1 MPRGSN
7 FRKPYPPEFRREA
20 VELYKRSGRP
30 LREIAVDL
38 GVSTETLRIWARQ
51 ADVDGGRREGLTS
64 EERQELRELRRKVR
78 TLEQEREILK
88 KAAVFIAAEKTDYP
102 ISLMCRV
109 LGVSRSGFHAWEQR
123 PPSARA
129 LADAALT
136 ERIRGMYARSR
147 DSYGARRIYLDL
159 RDEGVR
165 LGRKRVERLM
175 RAAGMSGYVK
185 RRKFR
190 TTFSVPGVRVADDLV
205 QRDFNPPGPNRLWA
219 SDIKY
224 VSTWEGTL
232 YLASVIDCFSRK
244 VVGWSMRADMQAEL
258 VVDALEM
265 AISRRQPAD
274 ELVHHSDQGS
284 QYVALIFGQK
294 LRKAGIA
301 QSVGSKGDCYDNAVC
316 ESFHATLE
324 KELLRSRSFKTRQEA
339 KTAIFDWI
347 EAWYNPLRRHSR
359 LGYHAPDQY
368 ERNHDWVSTERPD
381 MNYRQEEQQAA

>member
-1 MPRGSN
+1 VTV
-7 FRKPYPPEFRREA
+7 FRF
-20 VELYKRSGRP
+20 L
-30 LREIAVDL
+30 
-38 GVSTETLRIWARQ
+38 
-51 ADVDGGRREGLTS
+51 
-64 EERQELRELRRKVR
+64 
-78 TLEQEREILK
+78 
-88 KAAVFIAAEKTDYP
+88 AAEKTNHS
-102 ISLMCRV
+102 ISLMCRL

-123 PPSARA
+123 APSQRA
-129 LADAALT
+129 LVDAQLS
-136 ERIRGMYARSR
+136 ERIREMHARSR
-147 DSYGARRIYLDL
+147 DGYGVRRIYLDL
-159 RDEGVR
+159 RDEDVR
-165 LGRKRVERLM
+165 VGRKRVERLM
-175 RAAGMSGYVK
+175 RAAGLSGYVK

-190 TTFSVPGVRVADDLV
+190 TTFGVPGVRVADDLV
-205 QRDFNPPGPNRLWA
+205 GRDFNPPAPNRLWA

-244 VVGWSMRADMQAEL
+244 VVGWSMRSDMQAEL

-265 AISRRQPAD
+265 AISRRQPAG

-301 QSVGSKGDCYDNAVC
+301 QSMGSKGDCYDNAVC

-347 EAWYNPLRRHSR
+347 EAWYNPARRHSR
-359 LGYHAPDQY
+359 LSYRSPDQY
-368 ERNHDWVSTERPD
+368 ERNHERVSTERPD
-381 MNYRQEEQQAA
+381 INYRQEEQQAA

>member
-1 MPRGSN
+1 MSC
-7 FRKPYPPEFRREA
+7 FR
-20 VELYKRSGRP
+20 
-30 LREIAVDL
+30 
-38 GVSTETLRIWARQ
+38 
-51 ADVDGGRREGLTS
+51 
-64 EERQELRELRRKVR
+64 
-78 TLEQEREILK
+78 
-88 KAAVFIAAEKTDYP
+88 FIAAEKTNYP
-102 ISLMCRV
+102 ISLLCRV
-109 LGVSRSGFHAWEQR
+109 LGVSRSGFHAWERR

-136 ERIRGMYARSR
+136 ERIRAMYARSR

-175 RAAGMSGYVK
+175 RSAGMSGYVK

-205 QRDFNPPGPNRLWA
+205 ERDFNPPAPDRLWA

-244 VVGWSMRADMQAEL
+244 VVGWSMRSDMQAEL

-265 AISRRQPAD
+265 AISRRQPAG

-301 QSVGSKGDCYDNAVC
+301 QSMGSKGDCYDTQLMMAPVALRFAV
-316 ESFHATLE
+316 
-324 KELLRSRSFKTRQEA
+324 
-339 KTAIFDWI
+339 
-347 EAWYNPLRRHSR
+347 
-359 LGYHAPDQY
+359 
-368 ERNHDWVSTERPD
+368 
-381 MNYRQEEQQAA
+381 

>member
-1 MPRGSN
+1 VSC
-7 FRKPYPPEFRREA
+7 FR
-20 VELYKRSGRP
+20 
-30 LREIAVDL
+30 
-38 GVSTETLRIWARQ
+38 
-51 ADVDGGRREGLTS
+51 
-64 EERQELRELRRKVR
+64 
-78 TLEQEREILK
+78 
-88 KAAVFIAAEKTDYP
+88 FIAAEKTNHP

-109 LGVSRSGFHAWEQR
+109 LGVSRSGFHAWERR
-123 PPSARA
+123 PLSERA
-129 LADAALT
+129 LVDARLS
-136 ERIRGMYARSR
+136 ERIRELYARSR

-159 RDEGVR
+159 RDEDVR
-165 LGRKRVERLM
+165 VGRKRVERLM
-175 RAAGMSGYVK
+175 RAAGLSGYVK

-190 TTFSVPGVRVADDLV
+190 TTFGVPGVRVADDLV
-205 QRDFNPPGPNRLWA
+205 ERDFNPPAPNRLWA

-244 VVGWSMRADMQAEL
+244 VVGWSMRADMPAEL

-265 AISRRQPAD
+265 AISRRQPAS

-284 QYVALIFGQK
+284 QYVALILGQT

-301 QSVGSKGDCYDNAVC
+301 QSMGSKGDCYDNAVC

-347 EAWYNPLRRHSR
+347 EAWYNPARRHSR
-359 LGYHAPDQY
+359 LGYLSPDQY
-368 ERNHDWVSTERPD
+368 EQAHDRVSTERPD
-381 MNYRQEEQQAA
+381 MNYRQEDQKAA